1 MRGWWPPLKRTWAFY
16 QELSWGYMTNENQ
29 YISTSSRSLAN
40 KRWKLML
47 KIDKNWCSKFI
58 KQNDIWNSQEIIFW
72 KNFDLKTNLRGLNN
86 FQCHDFSILFYHMVY
101 QSSFESTVSNTRYWY
116 DFPLLGNSSN
126 SRHIFIFL
134 FNALK
139 FFPGT
144 WTSLFQNYFILN
156 DIIFTKSCW
165 MWLVHPFKVVKK
177 VIDTKPQRQNLS
189 CTLKTYI
196 NCYIANV

>member
-58 KQNDIWNSQEIIFW
+58 KQNDIWNSQEINFW

-101 QSSFESTVSNTRYWY
+101 QSSFELTVSKTSRYWY

-126 SRHIFIFL
+126 LRHIFIFFVQCFEVFPRNVDLVISEL
-134 FNALK
+134 F
-139 FFPGT
+139 
-144 WTSLFQNYFILN
+144 YFERYHFCYVLLN
-156 DIIFTKSCW
+156 VTGAS
-165 MWLVHPFKVVKK
+165 H
-177 VIDTKPQRQNLS
+177 
-189 CTLKTYI
+189 
-196 NCYIANV
+196 